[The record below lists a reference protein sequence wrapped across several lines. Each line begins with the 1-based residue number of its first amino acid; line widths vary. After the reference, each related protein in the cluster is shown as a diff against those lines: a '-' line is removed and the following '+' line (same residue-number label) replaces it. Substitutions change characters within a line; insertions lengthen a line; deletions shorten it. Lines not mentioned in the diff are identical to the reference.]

1 MRLKGFIFL
10 LLTIACVSQLSQA
23 SPAASQHAVATAHPL
38 ATEAAMEILNDG
50 GNAFDAAVTATAVL
64 AVVEPYSSGL
74 GGGGFWLLHTSGG
87 QDVMLDGRETS
98 PMASTANMYLNN
110 KDEVV
115 PGLSIN
121 GPLSAGIP
129 GVPAAMGYL
138 VKNHTNFGLKKL
150 LKPAIKV
157 AREGFKIDP
166 LYRVLAKFRLK
177 TLAASPEASK
187 ILLQNDEVPADGFV
201 LKQLGLAKTLQMLAD
216 KGSES
221 FYRGSFAQKMVN
233 EVQRAGGIWALS
245 DLENYQV
252 KLREPVEVEVGDLKL
267 VSAAPPSSGGIA
279 LATMLQIL
287 AEYELQ
293 KLSRTAQVHLITE
306 AMRRAYRDRAA
317 YLGDPDYTSVPVE
330 RLTSR
335 HYAQGLS
342 ASIHPDKATKSDNL
356 PGIGFK
362 PGGQDTTHFSIL
374 DKYGNYVSATLSI
387 NYPFGSGFV
396 VPGTGILLNDEMDDF
411 VSKPG
416 SPNAYGLVG
425 NKANAI
431 EPGKRMLSSMSPTFV
446 YQGDRLAILGTP
458 GGSRIITMVL
468 HSILEFLQGGS
479 AESMVLKKRFHHQY
493 LPDQIYFEEGVFTG
507 DQMKSL
513 QAKGHVLKKSSRAFG
528 NMQVIVWDQK
538 KNRIEAASDPRG
550 GGFSL
555 VQR

>member
-342 ASIHPDKATKSDNL
+342 ASIHPDKATKSDHL